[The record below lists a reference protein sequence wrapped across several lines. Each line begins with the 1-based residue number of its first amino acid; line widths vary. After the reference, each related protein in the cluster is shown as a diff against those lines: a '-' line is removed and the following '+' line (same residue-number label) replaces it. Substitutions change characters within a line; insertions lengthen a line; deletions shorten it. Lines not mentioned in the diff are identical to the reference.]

1 MFVVS
6 VMVKALVWVEAV
18 VNMSVEALII
28 GVVIEEL
35 TGLMA
40 DVGVGMVDVEIIVV
54 AAVAIDLEFAAPP
67 FDVLADVLT
76 VMIDD

>member
-54 AAVAIDLEFAAPP
+54 AAVAIDLEFAESP